1 MRMGSEWNW
10 LKASC
15 CILLAESVGNGIF
28 HAGKDDDDT
37 AILS

>member
-15 CILLAESVGNGIF
+15 YILLAESVGNRIF
-28 HAGKDDDDT
+28 HAGKEEDT
-37 AILS
+37 AILL